1 MAIPLIAAQVGA
13 AGAAAAYRA
22 VQGAVGGAAEG
33 AAEGGFGAAL
43 QRAVEGVVNTQR
55 SADAASTQALQGQ
68 GSVTDVVL
76 AVSRAELAL
85 QTATTLR
92 DKMVSAYQ
100 DVMRLPI

>member
-1 MAIPLIAAQVGA
+1 MAVPLIAAQVGA

-22 VQGAVGGAAEG
+22 VQGAVEG

-55 SADAASTQALQGQ
+55 SADTASTQALQGQ

-76 AVSRAELAL
+76 AVSRAEMAL
-85 QTATTLR
+85 QTASTLR

>member
-1 MAIPLIAAQVGA
+1 MAIPLLGVQIGA

-22 VQGAVGGAAEG
+22 IQGAAEG
-33 AAEGGFGAAL
+33 GAEGGFGAAL
-43 QRAVEGVVNTQR
+43 NRAVQGVVNTQR
-55 SADAASTQALQGQ
+55 SADTASTQALQGQ

>member
-1 MAIPLIAAQVGA
+1 MAVPLIAAQVGA

-22 VQGAVGGAAEG
+22 VQGAVEG

-55 SADAASTQALQGQ
+55 SADTASTQALQGQ

-85 QTATTLR
+85 QTASTLR